1 MSTDGPVFD
10 FDNLVND
17 AEQHMDEEYNELQQ
31 ALEHHIDMAG
41 LYFSSLVSWF
51 YALSD
56 NAQDEDKENIGL
68 LANTC
73 P

>member
-1 MSTDGPVFD
+1 MSTDAPIFD

-17 AEQHMDEEYNELQQ
+17 AEQHVDEAYDELHR
-31 ALEHHIDMAG
+31 AFEDHINDAE

-51 YALSD
+51 YMLSD
-56 NAQDEDKENIGL
+56 NAEEDKENIGL

-73 P
+73 H